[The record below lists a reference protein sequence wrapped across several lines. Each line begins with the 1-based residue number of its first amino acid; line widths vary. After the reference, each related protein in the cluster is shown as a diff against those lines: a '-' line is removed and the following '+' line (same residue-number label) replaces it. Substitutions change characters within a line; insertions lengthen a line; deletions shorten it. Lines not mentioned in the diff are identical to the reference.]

1 MKRLIV
7 VLAGTWVILLL
18 TINAVG
24 LPLRRIAG
32 SGQHPT
38 V

>member
-24 LPLRRIAG
+24 SPPPDRRKRAAPH
-32 SGQHPT
+32 S
-38 V
+38 